1 MDSAHRIHSPS
12 IQRQG
17 SHGATFLRKRRCCFN
32 LPQGPAHMEVDT
44 ALLASRCWGSTGC
57 RPQGG
62 QRAVSSEARPGKE
75 PLPSSRWP
83 SAQLPSLRSQS
94 LTSCGLL
101 AGAAGSTR
109 RPATNPSLPAPRLC
123 PNCLSG
129 SRVPR
134 VSSWPLSSGR
144 LRVGRPGGQAP
155 GPPGHPC
162 PGALETLACFT
173 PSCPSRALGT
183 DPGDGDKFFGFRWP
197 RGLQRPH
204 ITGPVAPSQPPAP
217 HKV

>member
-1 MDSAHRIHSPS
+1 MDSAHRIHPPS

-32 LPQGPAHMEVDT
+32 LPQGPAHMEADT

-129 SRVPR
+129 SRVLPS
-134 VSSWPLSSGR
+134 VLVASELWEAA
-144 LRVGRPGGQAP
+144 GGTARRT
-155 GPPGHPC
+155 G
-162 PGALETLACFT
+162 
-173 PSCPSRALGT
+173 SRAPWTPMPWGSRDTRLLHPFLPQQGSR
-183 DPGDGDKFFGFRWP
+183 DRP
-197 RGLQRPH
+197 RGR
-204 ITGPVAPSQPPAP
+204 
-217 HKV
+217 